1 MSDTTTEV
9 AAESAPVNA
18 PAPVNTQAQAEDVP
32 AEHGPDESGL
42 DDLEFVGTDVIAYER
57 TLLVLADIAEDARQP
72 TDIRLRAAELI
83 LDNVDVI

>member
-18 PAPVNTQAQAEDVP
+18 PAPVNTQAPAKDVP

-42 DDLEFVGTDVIAYER
+42 DDFEFVGTDVIAYER
-57 TLLVLADIAEDARQP
+57 TLLVLADIVEDARQP